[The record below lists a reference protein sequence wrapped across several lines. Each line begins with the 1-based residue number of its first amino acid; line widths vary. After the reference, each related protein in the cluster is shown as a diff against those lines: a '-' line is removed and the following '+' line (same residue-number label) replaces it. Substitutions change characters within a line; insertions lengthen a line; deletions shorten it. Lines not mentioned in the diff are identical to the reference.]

1 MSRLLARIVLCFT
14 FLVATAPTYAASITF
29 DAPFCSGFSV
39 SGTGPNYTLTCESMA
54 CTAAVSANSALP
66 GQPIVIAMSCP
77 GGATIASYQWAVSGT
92 SGCVTPSQGSYNVI
106 TGPVEASCTYRI
118 IATANNGDKGS
129 AVANVA
135 WTATPLAAPSCSAPS
150 LVTSPSPMSSAG
162 GSASLNVSCTGT
174 GITYAW
180 RRTAPS
186 AGTLSSSSSASDSLA
201 ANATSGGITYT
212 YAVDACTGPTAASC
226 TSQTISVVVPSATGG
241 GGGGGGAGGGTGL
254 CAGLPNVVM
263 MDVPWGGTITT
274 RGSGST
280 FQSNGMVVA
289 KFTVPAGY
297 STTPGFKG
305 KIQAAEYG
313 DPAVYRQTSLSTQA
327 CDFRGAATKTTD
339 TYITDPTG
347 TNNPLKFGF
356 GNTAIV
362 EFTVTGTALFTPQLV
377 PGQTYYYNIRNWSPY
392 ANGGSG
398 GTSCTNASG
407 HCDIIVSHNT
417 P

>member
-29 DAPFCSGFSV
+29 DAPFCSGFSI
-39 SGTGPNYTLTCESMA
+39 SGTGPSYTLSCETMA
-54 CTAAVSANSALP
+54 CTAYVSASTVLP
-66 GQPIVIAMSCP
+66 GQPIFMAVSCP
-77 GGATIASYQWAVSGT
+77 GASIQSYEWKVSG
-92 SGCVTPSQGSYNVI
+92 SAGCVAPSPGPYNILTGS
-106 TGPVEASCTYRI
+106 TEASCTYRV
-118 IATANNGDKGS
+118 IATASNGDKGS

-135 WTATPLAAPSCSAPS
+135 WATTPAAAPSCSAPS
-150 LVTSPSPMSSAG
+150 LVTSPSPLTSAG
-162 GSASLNVSCTGT
+162 GTASLNVSCTGT

-180 RRTAPS
+180 RRTAPT
-186 AGTLSSSSSASDSLA
+186 AGTVSVLATASDTLA
-201 ANATSGGITYT
+201 ANTTSGGITYT
-212 YAVDACTGPTAASC
+212 YVVDACTGPTAASC
-226 TSQTISVVVPSATGG
+226 SSQTVSVVVPSATGG
-241 GGGGGGAGGGTGL
+241 GGGGGGGGTGL

-263 MDVPWGGTITT
+263 MDVPWGGTVTT

-280 FQSNGMVVA
+280 FQANGMVVA

-297 STTPGFKG
+297 ATTPGFKG
-305 KIQAAEYG
+305 KVQAAEYG

-347 TNNPLKFGF
+347 NNNPLKFGF

-392 ANGGSG
+392 ANGGAG
-398 GTSCTNASG
+398 GVSCTNASG